1 MRTKKFQWFIIIP
14 IIVLFA
20 ILFCLFMPKMINFI
34 NKFLDNNA
42 KNNFIIDVKNINN
55 LASAYFLRNLNPK
68 IDVSEPNEG
77 FVNIDLL
84 TESNNKYIDYE
95 GQVKIVIVNNNT
107 NYYVN
112 ISNNKYYYS
121 GNIKD
126 LILENI
132 KER

>member
-1 MRTKKFQWFIIIP
+1 MRVKKFQGFIIIP
-14 IIVLFA
+14 IIIIFA
-20 ILFCLFMPKMINFI
+20 TLFCLFMPKTINFI

-55 LASAYFLRNLNPK
+55 LASNYFFRNLDPK
-68 IDVSEPNEG
+68 IDISEPNEG
-77 FVNIDLL
+77 FVNIYLL
-84 TESNNKYIDYE
+84 TENNDKYIDYE
-95 GQVKIVIVNNNT
+95 GQIKVVIVNNNT

-112 ISNNKYYYS
+112 ISNSKYYYS

-126 LILENI
+126 LIIENI